1 MLAAGSAVLRSPP
14 GAAGTDRRGSHAREL
29 AQSDRRRGRAPD
41 PDQKPTPEQQSAPG
55 SGSVL
60 APDMTSV
67 TGPHRLTFSGDN
79 PAPNKF
85 ALMNATGFKD
95 TPIGWSA
102 RKTVT
107 FVPTGGSDGF
117 DCYVLDVTDEK
128 GALSGTLTFT
138 RKMVLVAPDTG
149 KDAKTMTTEWSG
161 KVTGVMKPDGT
172 ILGKVT
178 GSSSGDSVYIAEN
191 WPLEGS
197 PPPPDVQPTT
207 PFTWTFVGDY

>member
-1 MLAAGSAVLRSPP
+1 MKALSRAICVLAVVAIAGASVIGC
-14 GAAGTDRRGSHAREL
+14 GA
-29 AQSDRRRGRAPD
+29 APD
-41 PDQKPTPEQQSAPG
+41 PQQKPTPEQKSAPG
-55 SGSVL
+55 SGAVL
-60 APDMTSV
+60 EPDTTSV

-79 PAPNKF
+79 PTPNKF
-85 ALMNATGFKD
+85 ALMNATGFND
-95 TPIGWSA
+95 TTAGWSIT
-102 RKTVT
+102 KTVG

-117 DCYVLDVTDEK
+117 DQYLLEITIEK
-128 GALSGTLTFT
+128 GVLSGTITFT

-149 KDAKTMTTEWSG
+149 KDAKTMTTVWDG
-161 KVTGVMKPDGT
+161 KVTGVMKSDGT

-191 WPLEGS
+191 WPLEGP